1 MNRLPYAT
9 ALISISLAVILWFIA
24 TRFEDESRW
33 LTMQEGTPP
42 DLTMQQ
48 PGKDTPVQTT
58 QNITNCEQAEDDLRG
73 KVESAQSCTID
84 DDCTVADY
92 GYPIQCLTSVAKS
105 EITSLR
111 LEYRNYEKNCA
122 FRVYYDCPSGQ
133 ARRQAVCRNNRC
145 EVDLVTTDL
154 LEDETLEY
162 LGIERR

>member
-33 LTMQEGTPP
+33 QPMQEGTPP
-42 DLTMQQ
+42 DPAMQQ

-58 QNITNCEQAEDDLRG
+58 QNIVNCEQAEDDLRQ
-73 KVESAQSCTID
+73 KVEGARSCSTD

-154 LEDETLEY
+154 LQEETLEY
-162 LGIERR
+162 LGIEQR

>member
-42 DLTMQQ
+42 DLTTQQ

-58 QNITNCEQAEDDLRG
+58 QNITNCEQAEDDLRK
-73 KVESAQSCTID
+73 KVAGAQSCSTD

-133 ARRQAVCRNNRC
+133 ARRQAVCHNNRC
-145 EVDLVTTDL
+145 EVDLITTDL
-154 LEDETLEY
+154 LQEETLEY
-162 LGIERR
+162 LGIEQR

>member
-9 ALISISLAVILWFIA
+9 ALISMSLAVILWFIA

-33 LTMQEGTPP
+33 LTIQEGTPP
-42 DLTMQQ
+42 DLAMQR

-58 QNITNCEQAEDDLRG
+58 QSVTNCEQAEDDLRE
-73 KVESAQSCTID
+73 KVAGARSCSTD

-133 ARRQAVCRNNRC
+133 AKRQAVCRNNRC

-154 LEDETLEY
+154 LQEETLEY

>member
-33 LTMQEGTPP
+33 LPTQEGTPP

-58 QNITNCEQAEDDLRG
+58 QNITNCEQAEDDLRK
-73 KVESAQSCTID
+73 KVAGAQSCNTD

-133 ARRQAVCRNNRC
+133 AKRQAVCRNNRC

-154 LEDETLEY
+154 LEEETLEY
-162 LGIERR
+162 LGIEQR

>member
-33 LTMQEGTPP
+33 LPMQEGTPP

-58 QNITNCEQAEDDLRG
+58 QNITNCEQAEDDLRK
-73 KVESAQSCTID
+73 KVAGAQSCSTD

>member
-33 LTMQEGTPP
+33 LPMQEGTPP

-58 QNITNCEQAEDDLRG
+58 QNITNCEQAEDDLRK
-73 KVESAQSCTID
+73 KVAGAQSCSTD
-84 DDCTVADY
+84 DECTVADY

-133 ARRQAVCRNNRC
+133 AKRQAVCRNNRC

-154 LEDETLEY
+154 LQEETLEY
-162 LGIERR
+162 LGIEQR

>member
-33 LTMQEGTPP
+33 QPMQEAMPP

-58 QNITNCEQAEDDLRG
+58 QNITNCEQAEDDLRK
-73 KVESAQSCTID
+73 KVAGAQSCSTD

-111 LEYRNYEKNCA
+111 LEYRNYEMNCA

-133 ARRQAVCRNNRC
+133 AKRQAVCRKNRC

-154 LEDETLEY
+154 LQEETLEY
-162 LGIERR
+162 LGIEQR

>member
-9 ALISISLAVILWFIA
+9 ALISISLAIILWFIA
-24 TRFEDESRW
+24 TRLEDDSRW
-33 LTMQEGTPP
+33 LTMQEGAQP

-48 PGKDTPVQTT
+48 PRKDTPVQTT
-58 QNITNCEQAEDDLRG
+58 ESVANCAQAEDVLRR
-73 KVESAQSCTID
+73 KVESARYCSTD

-105 EITSLR
+105 EISALR

-133 ARRQAVCRNNRC
+133 AERQAVCRNNRC
-145 EVDLVTTDL
+145 EVDLVTNDL
-154 LEDETLEY
+154 LQDETLEY

>member
-33 LTMQEGTPP
+33 SLTQEGA
-42 DLTMQQ
+42 Q
-48 PGKDTPVQTT
+48 PALAMEKPRSDTPVQTLANT
-58 QNITNCEQAEDDLRG
+58 VNCELAEDALRRMVDG
-73 KVESAQSCTID
+73 ARYCSTD

-105 EITSLR
+105 EITALR
-111 LEYRNYEKNCA
+111 LEYRNYETNCA
-122 FRVYYDCPSGQ
+122 YRVYYDCPSG
-133 ARRQAVCRNNRC
+133 AAERQAVCRSQRC
-145 EVDLVTTDL
+145 EVDLVTNDL
-154 LEDETLEY
+154 LQDETLEY